1 MKLNSEVCERA
12 RISRDPRFDG
22 LFFIGVK
29 STGIYCRP
37 VCKVRLP
44 LAKNIDFYPSA
55 AAAAEAGFRPCLRC
69 RPETA
74 PGTPAWSGTRAV
86 VNRALRLIGEGV
98 LDTCSVEKLADRLG
112 MTDRH
117 LRRLF
122 MEHLGASPKA
132 IAQTRRMHFAKS
144 LLDTSA
150 LSIIDI
156 ALASGYGS
164 VRRFNDHFKN
174 SYGKSPRELRGKK
187 CLEKSEELTFN
198 LGYRPPYN
206 WKFIIDF
213 LSKRAIPGIEWV
225 CDEAY
230 LRVFQLDG
238 ELGWLQVE
246 HRREHNKLVCRVSF
260 PKVTS
265 LGLIKEKVKRIFD
278 IDANPAEIT
287 HSLSKES
294 GMNKMLDD
302 CGYLP
307 VPGCWDPFEVSI
319 RAIIGQL
326 VSVSGAMTTMK
337 KLVREYGEKVD
348 VDLPKNNPGLL
359 VQGQDVYLFPKAEV
373 LCDIDYQR
381 VPLSRAKIAAIEGL
395 AKAVVDGSIQFDL
408 SVDPEELLKRL
419 LGITGIGPWTAG
431 YIALRALNDPDAFL
445 SGDLVV
451 RQVVTDIE
459 RKSSLIAI
467 KDLEIFSE
475 QWRPWRAYALMQLW
489 NRANG

>member
-1 MKLNSEVCERA
+1 MKLNREVLERA
-12 RISRDPRFDG
+12 RLSRDPRFDG

-44 LAKNIDFYPSA
+44 LAKNVDFYLSA

-86 VNRALRLIGEGV
+86 VNRALRLIGEGI
-98 LDTCSVEKLADRLG
+98 LDTCSVEVLAERLG

-187 CLEKSEELTFN
+187 GFKKIAELSFN

-206 WKFIIDF
+206 WKFVIDF

-225 CDEAY
+225 CDETY

-238 ELGWLQVE
+238 VLGWLQVE
-246 HRREHNKLVCRVSF
+246 HHPEHNRLVCRVSC
-260 PKVTS
+260 PNVTS
-265 LGLIKEKVKRIFD
+265 LGVVKEKVKRMFD
-278 IDANPAEIT
+278 IDANPAEIM

-294 GMNKMLDD
+294 SMNKLLESN
-302 CGYLP
+302 GYLP
-307 VPGCWDPFEVSI
+307 VPGCWDPFEVAV
-319 RAIIGQL
+319 RAIVGQL
-326 VSVSGAMTTMK
+326 VSVSGAITTMK
-337 KLVREYGEKVD
+337 KLVAEYGERVD
-348 VDLPKNNPGLL
+348 MDLPLNTRDLS
-359 VQGQDVYLFPKAEV
+359 VAGQEVFIFPKATV

-381 VPLSRAKIAAIEGL
+381 VPLSRAKIGAIEGL
-395 AKAVVDGSIQFDL
+395 AKAVVEGSIRFDL
-408 SVDPEELLKRL
+408 SMNPDELLERL
-419 LGITGIGPWTAG
+419 LEIRGIGPWTAG

-445 SGDLVV
+445 SGDLIA
-451 RQVVTDIE
+451 RQVVSE
-459 RKSSLIAI
+459 MESRKPLVTIAE
-467 KDLEIFSE
+467 LEKISE
-475 QWRPWRAYALMQLW
+475 QWQPWRAYALMQLW
-489 NRANG
+489 QRANS